1 MREIINVDER
11 TRLRHMDPMNWTVD
25 KLCDVKRKDGTE
37 AREWRVANGASG
49 PFAGRP
55 DSPAIVA
62 CLLDNAPELD
72 GFEGTLQEHARA
84 VDAASHRI
92 AASIKEL
99 NEKEG

>member
-72 GFEGTLQEHARA
+72 GFDGTLAEHAKV
-84 VDAASHRI
+84 VDAASRRI
-92 AASIKEL
+92 AKSIAEL
-99 NEKEG
+99 NR